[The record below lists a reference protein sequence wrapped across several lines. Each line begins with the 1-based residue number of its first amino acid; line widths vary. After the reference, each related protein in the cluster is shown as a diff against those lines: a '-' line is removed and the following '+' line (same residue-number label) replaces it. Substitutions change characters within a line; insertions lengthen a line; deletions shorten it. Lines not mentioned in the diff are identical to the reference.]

1 MKDPIKISDRV
12 SAGGQP
18 DTTDLKRLAEAGFKS
33 VINLRADG
41 EANQPLSPRTEQTE
55 AAAAGLGYR
64 HVPVAVDNLSDT
76 QVEAFRAAIAE
87 LPGPVY
93 VHCGAGQRAC
103 AFSLLSE
110 RAGSSAESVF
120 QEAEAKGIAFPD
132 KPIRDLIGATLKHK
146 PEG

>member
-1 MKDPIKISDRV
+1 MKDPIKISERV

-18 DTTDLKRLAEAGFKS
+18 DTADLKRLAQAGFKS
-33 VINLRADG
+33 VVNLRADA
-41 EANQPLSPRTEQTE
+41 EANQPLSPVAEQTE
-55 AAAAGLGYR
+55 ATAAGLDYR
-64 HVPVAVDNLSDT
+64 HVPVSVGNLSEA
-76 QVEAFRAAIAE
+76 QVEAFRAAVAE

-120 QEAEAKGIAFPD
+120 QEAETKGIAFPD
-132 KPIRDLIGATLKHK
+132 KPIRDLIGATLKQK
-146 PEG
+146 PKG